1 MPRVSLKSIL
11 LSLLVGFMLYLL
23 PWSGFG
29 LLVRPDF
36 ALLVLLYWLL
46 RAPHMCNIGT
56 AWLIGMLTDLA
67 SGSLFGQYAFAYVL
81 TAFIAVTYQ
90 RRLALFSYWQQ
101 SAYVFL
107 LLLLTQV
114 TLLVLKLFSGAEF
127 PGWSYFLSSISG
139 ILLWQLSVISSVR
152 SGAQKE

>member
-1 MPRVSLKSIL
+1 MSRISLKSIA
-11 LSLLVGFMLYLL
+11 LSLLAGFMLYLL

-29 LLVRPDF
+29 LMLRPEF

-56 AWLIGMLTDLA
+56 AWLVGLLTDLA
-67 SGSLFGQYAFAYVL
+67 SGSLFGQYALAYVL

-101 SAYVFL
+101 SGYVFL
-107 LLLLTQV
+107 LLLFAQM

-127 PGWSYFLSSISG
+127 PGWNYFLPSVSG
-139 ILLWQLSVISSVR
+139 ILLWQLTVISSVR